1 MSELCYIITENYP
14 DDVFYIEHEYK
25 HSEFELAKKDFIEFS
40 KEVKQE
46 NLRWSNGN
54 EEDKIE
60 NEDYYLV
67 ECDKEK
73 LKTYV
78 QSSDSILE
86 RIEEIILDQVE
97 TDEVFS
103 KEDKEKVIEILNK
116 ALNEIKELPSLQI
129 EFYSPVLIPK
139 KERID
144 ENKNLKCWVY
154 DFQKQEI
161 VLA

>member
-14 DDVFYIEHEYK
+14 DDRFGIEHEYK

>member
-14 DDVFYIEHEYK
+14 DDRFGIEHEYK

-103 KEDKEKVIEILNK
+103 KEDREKTIEILNK

>member
-14 DDVFYIEHEYK
+14 DDRFGIEHEYK
-25 HSEFELAKKDFIEFS
+25 HSQFELAKKDFIEFS
-40 KEVKQE
+40 KEKK
-46 NLRWSNGN
+46 
-54 EEDKIE
+54 EETLKYSDVDKSDILD

-86 RIEEIILDQVE
+86 RIEEIILDQIE

-103 KEDKEKVIEILNK
+103 KEDREKVIEILNK
-116 ALNEIKELPSLQI
+116 ALNEIKELPSLQR
-129 EFYSPVLIPK
+129 EFYSPILIPK

-154 DFQKQEI
+154 DFEKQEI

>member
-14 DDVFYIEHEYK
+14 DDRFGIEYEYK

-40 KEVKQE
+40 KEK
-46 NLRWSNGN
+46 R
-54 EEDKIE
+54 EETIKYSDTPINIE
-60 NEDYYLV
+60 DNEDYYLV

-78 QSSDSILE
+78 QSSDYILE

-103 KEDKEKVIEILNK
+103 KEDREKAIEILNK
-116 ALNEIKELPSLQI
+116 ALNEIKELPSLQR

-139 KERID
+139 KERVD

-161 VLA
+161 VLT

>member
-14 DDVFYIEHEYK
+14 DDRFGIEHEYK

-40 KEVKQE
+40 KEK
-46 NLRWSNGN
+46 R
-54 EEDKIE
+54 EETIKYGDVDKSDILE

-73 LKTYV
+73 LKTYI
-78 QSSDSILE
+78 QSSDLILE
-86 RIEEIILDQVE
+86 RIKEIVLDQVE
-97 TDEVFS
+97 TDDIFS
-103 KEDKEKVIEILNK
+103 KEDREKAIEILNK
-116 ALNEIKELPSLQI
+116 ALNEIKELPSLQR

-139 KERID
+139 KERTD

-154 DFQKQEI
+154 DFEKQEI

>member
-14 DDVFYIEHEYK
+14 DDRFGIEHEYK

-40 KEVKQE
+40 KEK
-46 NLRWSNGN
+46 R
-54 EEDKIE
+54 EETIKYSDTPINIE
-60 NEDYYLV
+60 DNEDYYLV

-78 QSSDSILE
+78 QSSDYILE

-103 KEDKEKVIEILNK
+103 KEDREKAIEILNK
-116 ALNEIKELPSLQI
+116 ALNEIKELPSLQR

-139 KERID
+139 KERVD
-144 ENKNLKCWVY
+144 ENKNLKCWIY

-161 VLA
+161 ILA

>member
-14 DDVFYIEHEYK
+14 DDRFGIEHEYK

-78 QSSDSILE
+78 ESSDSILE

-103 KEDKEKVIEILNK
+103 KEDREKVIEILNK
-116 ALNEIKELPSLQI
+116 ALNEIKELPSLQR

-139 KERID
+139 KERVD

-161 VLA
+161 ILT